1 MELLDRALMRKMLE
15 TLAEG
20 YPHAVDAK
28 LLMVDPQSRETLR
41 HVAYLAEHGLVENE
55 FLGMLDAGNVLL
67 SSRLTARGLDF
78 LQDDGGLTAVLN
90 VVTVRLDAETIRGLI
105 EERIEADKSMPQA
118 EKSLLMDWVK
128 TAGKEALSEATKRL
142 ITAALDQA
150 PSVLQLLQV
159 LKG

>member
-15 TLAEG
+15 TLADG
-20 YPHAVDAK
+20 YPHAVDAQ

-55 FLGMLDAGNVLL
+55 FLGTLDAGNVLL
-67 SSRLTARGLDF
+67 TSRLTARGLDF

-105 EERIEADKSMPQA
+105 EDRVETDKSMPAA
-118 EKSLLMDWVK
+118 EKSLLMAWVK
-128 TAGKEALSEATKRL
+128 SASKEALSEATKRL
-142 ITAALDQA
+142 VAAALDQT
-150 PSVLQLLQV
+150 PSLPQLMQLLR
-159 LKG
+159 G